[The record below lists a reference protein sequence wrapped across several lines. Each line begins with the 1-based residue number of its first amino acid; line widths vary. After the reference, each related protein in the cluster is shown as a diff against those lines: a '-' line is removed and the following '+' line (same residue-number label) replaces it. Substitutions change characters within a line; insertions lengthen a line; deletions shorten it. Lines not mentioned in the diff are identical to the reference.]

1 MYEEMQ
7 KNMFNFH
14 INSKLQDKKK
24 GGKKKV
30 HL

>member
-24 GGKKKV
+24 GEKKKV